1 MKNYRLVLAIVVVA
15 IFFITRLTSL
25 NSNPPFEDNFSWLYR
40 INYYPWIV
48 STNLKGGYIE
58 GKDLGY
64 AGYISYH
71 PGVTIMTFSGFSNK
85 IAKKIKFMTDKN
97 YEECAYMDYQCPYLN
112 YELYWAKFPL
122 VLVSGLLFGYT
133 VFLFAGVFGI
143 IPSVIWSLLILF
155 EPISVDLSKDL
166 HLDFIFFMF
175 TISAVVGLLDYLRSK
190 RRFFVLP
197 AVFFGFALLTRFMG
211 VLFLPAILFVFIM
224 YKGFLNGFLNF
235 FKFLLISILTFIA
248 VYPPMWVAP
257 IQTIKY
263 ILISSR
269 GITDDLVGLVPFHI
283 RYYNGVLYYFE
294 LAGGNFTL
302 IFWTVFVFGG
312 LLAFYIKS
320 KEKKK
325 YLLSIFIIFITY
337 MLFVNVS
344 DKRYLRYILPSLFGI
359 VMVSVAGITESKIF
373 HYLKRFLSRFFPRI
387 FSGQAL

>member
-1 MKNYRLVLAIVVVA
+1 MKNYRLILAIIVAA
-15 IFFITRLTSL
+15 IFFITRFTSL

-48 STNLKGGYIE
+48 STNLRGGYIE
-58 GKDLGY
+58 GKDLAY
-64 AGYISYH
+64 AGNISYH
-71 PGVTIMTFSGFSNK
+71 PGATIMTFSGISNK
-85 IAKKIKFMTDKN
+85 IAKKIKYQTDKN
-97 YEECAYMDYQCPYLN
+97 YEECAYLDYNCPYLD

-122 VLVSGLLFGYT
+122 VLISGLLFGYS
-133 VFLFAGVFGI
+133 VYLFAGVFGL

-155 EPISVDLSKDL
+155 EPLSVDLSKDL

-175 TISAVVGLLDYLRSK
+175 MISGVLGLLDYLRSK
-190 RRFFVLP
+190 RRSFVLP

-211 VLFLPAILFVFIM
+211 ILFLPAILFVMIM

-235 FKFLLISILTFIA
+235 LKFLLISILTFIA

-269 GITDDLVGLVPFHI
+269 GITDDLVGLVSFHI

-294 LAGGNFTL
+294 ISKGSFTL
-302 IFWTVFVFGG
+302 IFWMVLILGG
-312 LLAFYIKS
+312 LLAFYIKDIQ
-320 KEKKK
+320 KKK

-337 MLFVNVS
+337 ILFVNVS

-359 VMVSVAGITESKIF
+359 VMVSSAGISESKIF
-373 HYLKRFLSRFFPRI
+373 YEFKRFISRFFPRI